1 MKKFLLTLALC
12 LPFLAPAFAQEAKP
26 VVKELRAIMEES
38 PTGFASYKGELLQ
51 KDESSGAAFYNSSHT
66 PEVSIA
72 GHVLVENPADKLSFY
87 MIRYNTKDM
96 DAMTLRLM
104 MIMAQQY
111 LDEMNAMVKSGKYVG
126 RDYKMDNGMD
136 VTEIKDKEGR
146 MILDYRSD
154 SDNQMLIVYSTKG
167 K

>member
-51 KDESSGAAFYNSSHT
+51 KDESSSAAFYNSSHT

>member
-1 MKKFLLTLALC
+1 MKKVLLTLAFL

-26 VVKELRAIMEES
+26 VVKELRTILEGA
-38 PTGFASYKGELLQ
+38 PVGFPSFKGELLQ
-51 KDESSGAAFYNSSHT
+51 KDESSGAAFYKSSHT
-66 PEVSIA
+66 PELSIA
-72 GHVLVENPADKLSFY
+72 SHILVENPADKLSFY
-87 MIRYNTKDM
+87 MIRYTIKDM

-104 MIMAQQY
+104 MIIAQQY
-111 LDEMNAMVKSGKYVG
+111 MDEMNAMVKTGKYVG

-146 MILDYRSD
+146 MIVDYRSD
-154 SDNQMLIVYSTKG
+154 ADNQMVIVYSTKG